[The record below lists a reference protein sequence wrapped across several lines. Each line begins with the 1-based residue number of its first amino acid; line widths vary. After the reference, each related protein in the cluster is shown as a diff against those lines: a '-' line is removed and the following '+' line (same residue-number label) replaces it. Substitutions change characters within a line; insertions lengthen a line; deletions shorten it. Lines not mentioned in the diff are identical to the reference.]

1 MSVNRIIGLVLV
13 AVGVV
18 LVVFGYN
25 ASQSV
30 GERLVEGITGRF
42 TDQTMWFIIGGI
54 AAIVGGAALSL
65 WGGGRA
71 RA

>member
-30 GERLVEGITGRF
+30 GERIFEGFTGRF